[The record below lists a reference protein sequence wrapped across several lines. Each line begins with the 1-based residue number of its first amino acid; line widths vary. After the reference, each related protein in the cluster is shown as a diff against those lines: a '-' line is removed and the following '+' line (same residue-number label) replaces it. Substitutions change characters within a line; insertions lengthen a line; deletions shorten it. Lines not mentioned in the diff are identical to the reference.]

1 MKNTFI
7 LILLFILSF
16 HIETSAQNV
25 WAGDLEKQFSTYLE
39 NNFREKIY
47 VHTDKYAYLGGEI
60 LWLKVYNVE
69 AYTNWPCNVSKVA
82 YVEVL
87 NNENKPVL
95 QTKIALTRGSG
106 AGSLYL
112 PATLVSGNYT
122 LRAYTAWMKNFDPEF
137 FFHKEINILNTLK
150 DEPVSAQAL
159 TEKQYAVRFFPEG
172 GNLVYGLKSKVAFR
186 AVDSEG
192 KSFGFSG
199 AIVNSVNDTIVRFQP
214 HKFGIGS
221 FWFTPVEGQSYK
233 AVIVRDKEKQ
243 IVSLP
248 EMYAEGAVLA
258 VKHETA
264 PVLKVEVQAKIAN
277 ESAFTLVVHSG
288 RKMVFTQAL
297 NANKIAEGFSIPV
310 NKLNDGIAH
319 ITLFNSGHPLCERLY
334 FKQPEHQLQ
343 IRLKTDKSEY
353 LTRQKVDIDI
363 EQAVN
368 AIPASTNF
376 SLAVYRADSILT
388 EEAHIVG
395 SLLLNSE
402 LRGNI
407 ENVNWYLKNPSD
419 VAAMDN
425 LMLTHGWS
433 RFKWNDVVTA
443 KQQSYP
449 YQPEMHGHIITA
461 RVSKQGTPVSDE
473 SVFLSIPDKK
483 VRLFTG
489 TSDNKGEVKFYTKDF
504 YGQSEIIA
512 QVDPRSDSLSKIE
525 ILSPFANKFSEA
537 KRPAFSVKQFPADLL
552 GRSVAMQVNNVFNS
566 KCLNEEIAVPVD
578 SAAFYNHPA
587 KAYLLDD
594 YVRFATME
602 EVLREYV
609 PEVLVT
615 IRKREYHLNVPDLNI
630 LDFDH
635 GAPFIM
641 VDGVPVFDDGKS
653 IIKFDPLKLQKLEVV
668 NRAFVYGQNIFHGII
683 SFHTYKGDLASF
695 ELPKQALV
703 VDYEGMQNR
712 KEFYS
717 PMYEG
722 DNAQISRLPD
732 YRTTLFWSANN
743 QTDAKGKARLGFFT
757 SDLAGKYFVVVQSL
771 SEQGQV
777 GSQVLEFNVVKKAEF
792 N

>member
-7 LILLFILSF
+7 LVLFYILSF
-16 HIETSAQNV
+16 QLESNAQNTNIET
-25 WAGDLEKQFSTYLE
+25 QFSTYLE
-39 NNFREKIY
+39 NNFQEKIY
-47 VHTDKYAYLGGEI
+47 VHTDKNAYLAGEI

-69 AYTNWPCNVSKVA
+69 AYTNRPCNVSKVA

-87 NNENKPVL
+87 DKENKPVL
-95 QTKIALTRGSG
+95 QTKIGLTKGGG

-150 DEPVSAQAL
+150 DEPVSAKAL
-159 TEKQYAVRFFPEG
+159 TKKQNVVRFFPEG

-192 KSFGFSG
+192 KSFAFNG
-199 AIVNSVNDTIVRFQP
+199 AIINSANDTIVEFQP
-214 HKFGIGS
+214 YKFGIGS
-221 FWFTPVEGQSYK
+221 FLFTPVEGQSYK
-233 AVIVRDKEKQ
+233 AVIIRDNEKQ

-248 EMYAEGAVLA
+248 EVHTDGVVLA
-258 VKHETA
+258 VKHETG
-264 PVLKVEVQAKIAN
+264 PVLKVDVQAKIAN
-277 ESAFTLVVHSG
+277 ESAYTLVVHSG
-288 RKMVFTQAL
+288 QKMVSTQAL
-297 NANKIAEGFSIPV
+297 SANKVSEGFSIPI
-310 NKLNDGIAH
+310 NTLNDGIAH
-319 ITLFNSGHPLCERLY
+319 ITLFNSAGRPLCERLY

-343 IRLKTDKSEY
+343 IRLKSDKSEY

-368 AIPASTNF
+368 AVPASTNF
-376 SLAVYRADSILT
+376 SLAVYRADSLLT
-388 EEAHIVG
+388 EEADIVG

-407 ENVNWYLKNPSD
+407 ENVNWYLENPSEE
-419 VAAMDN
+419 AMDN

-433 RFKWNDVVTA
+433 RFKWDDVLTA
-443 KQQSYP
+443 KQQNHP
-449 YQPEMHGHIITA
+449 YQPEMQGHIITA
-461 RVSKQGTPVSDE
+461 RLSKQGSPVPNQTA
-473 SVFLSIPDKK
+473 FLSIPDKK

-489 TSDNKGEVKFYTKDF
+489 ISDNKGEVKFYTRDL
-504 YGQSEIIA
+504 YGQPEIIA
-512 QVDPRSDSLSKIE
+512 QVDPRSDSLAQIE

-537 KRPAFSVKQFPADLL
+537 ERPVSAVKHFPADLL

-566 KCLNEEIAVPVD
+566 RCLNEEIAIPAD

-587 KAYLLDD
+587 KVYLLDD
-594 YVRFATME
+594 YVRFATIE

-609 PEVLVT
+609 FEVLVN
-615 IRKREYHLNVPDLNI
+615 IRKGEYHLKVPDLAI

-653 IIKFDPLKLQKLEVV
+653 IIKFDPLKVKKLEVV
-668 NRAFVYGQNIFHGII
+668 NRAFVYGENIFHGIT
-683 SFHTYKGDLASF
+683 SFHTYKGDLAGF

-722 DNAQISRLPD
+722 DDAQTRLPD

-757 SDLAGKYFVVVQSL
+757 SDLAGKYLVVVQSL
-771 SEQGQV
+771 SEQGQM

>member
-7 LILLFILSF
+7 LVLFYILSF
-16 HIETSAQNV
+16 QLESNAQNTNIET
-25 WAGDLEKQFSTYLE
+25 QFSTYLE
-39 NNFREKIY
+39 NNFQEKIY
-47 VHTDKYAYLGGEI
+47 VHTDKNAYLAGEI

-69 AYTNWPCNVSKVA
+69 AYTNRPCNVSKVA

-87 NNENKPVL
+87 DKENKPVL
-95 QTKIALTRGSG
+95 QTKIGLTRGGG

-150 DEPVSAQAL
+150 DEPVSAKAL
-159 TEKQYAVRFFPEG
+159 AKKQYIVRFFPEG

-192 KSFGFSG
+192 KSFAFSG
-199 AIVNSVNDTIVRFQP
+199 AIVNSANDTIVRFQP

-221 FWFTPVEGQSYK
+221 LWFTPVEGQSYK
-233 AVIVRDKEKQ
+233 AVIIRGNEKQ
-243 IVSLP
+243 TASLP
-248 EMYAEGAVLA
+248 EVYADGAVLA
-258 VKHETA
+258 VKHETG
-264 PVLKVEVQAKIAN
+264 PVLKVDVQAKIAN
-277 ESAFTLVVHSG
+277 ESTYTLVVHSG
-288 RKMVFTQAL
+288 RKMVFTQSL

-310 NKLNDGIAH
+310 NTLNDGIAH
-319 ITLFNSGHPLCERLY
+319 ITLFNSAGRPLCERLY
-334 FKQPEHQLQ
+334 FKQPTHQLQ
-343 IRLKTDKSEY
+343 ISLKSDKNEY
-353 LTRQKVDIDI
+353 LTRQKVDLEI
-363 EQAVN
+363 EQTANAV
-368 AIPASTNF
+368 PASANF
-376 SLAVYRADSILT
+376 SLAVYRADSLLT
-388 EEAHIVG
+388 EEADIVG

-407 ENVNWYLKNPSD
+407 ENINWYLENPSD
-419 VAAMDN
+419 EAMDN

-433 RFKWNDVVTA
+433 RFKWHDVLAA

-449 YQPEMHGHIITA
+449 YQPEMQGHIVTA
-461 RVSKQGTPVSDE
+461 RLSKQGSPVPNQTA
-473 SVFLSIPDKK
+473 FLSIPDKK

-489 TSDNKGEVKFYTKDF
+489 ISDNKGEVKFYTRDL
-504 YGQSEIIA
+504 YGQPEIIA
-512 QVDPRSDSLSKIE
+512 QVDPRSDSLAQIE
-525 ILSPFANKFSEA
+525 IISPFANKFSEA
-537 KRPAFSVKQFPADLL
+537 ERPATSLKHFPADLL

-566 KCLNEEIAVPVD
+566 RCLNEEISVPVD

-587 KAYLLDD
+587 KVYLLDD
-594 YVRFATME
+594 YVRFTTTE

-609 PEVLVT
+609 PEVLVN
-615 IRKREYHLNVPDLNI
+615 IRKGEYHLNVPDLT
-630 LDFDH
+630 LMEFDH

-641 VDGVPVFDDGKS
+641 VDGVPVFDDGES
-653 IIKFDPLKLQKLEVV
+653 IIKFDPLKVQKLEVI
-668 NRAFVYGQNIFHGII
+668 NRAFVYGQNIFHGIT
-683 SFHTYKGDLASF
+683 SFQTYKGDLAGF

-722 DNAQISRLPD
+722 DEAQTSRLPD

-743 QTDAKGKARLGFFT
+743 QTDAKGKGRLGFFT
-757 SDLAGKYFVVVQSL
+757 SDLPGKYVVVVQSL
-771 SEQGQV
+771 SEQGQM
-777 GSQVLEFNVVKKAEF
+777 GSQVLEFNVAKKAEF

>member
-1 MKNTFI
+1 MKKTFI
-7 LILLFILSF
+7 LVLFLILSF
-16 HIETSAQNV
+16 QLKTNAQNSIETH
-25 WAGDLEKQFSTYLE
+25 FSTWLE
-39 NNFREKIY
+39 HNFQEKIY
-47 VHTDKYAYLGGEI
+47 VHTDKNGYLAGEI

-69 AYTNWPCNVSKVA
+69 AYTNRPCNVSKVA

-87 NNENKPVL
+87 DKENKPVL
-95 QTKIALTRGSG
+95 QTKIALAKNGGS
-106 AGSLYL
+106 GSLYL

-122 LRAYTAWMKNFDPEF
+122 LRAYTAWMKNFDPGF

-150 DEPVSAQAL
+150 DEPEQPKAL
-159 TEKQYAVRFFPEG
+159 TKKQYAVRFFPEG

-192 KSFGFSG
+192 KSFAFSG
-199 AIVNSVNDTIVRFQP
+199 AIVNGTHDTIVRFQS
-214 HKFGIGS
+214 HRFGIGS

-233 AVIVRDKEKQ
+233 AVIIRDNEKQ
-243 IVSLP
+243 NLNLP
-248 EMYAEGAVLA
+248 EIYANGVVLTL
-258 VKHETA
+258 KHETA
-264 PVLKVEVQAKIAN
+264 PVLRVDVEAKIAN
-277 ESAFTLVVHSG
+277 ESAYTLVVHSG
-288 RKMVFTQAL
+288 RKIVFTQAL
-297 NANKIAEGFSIPV
+297 TADKVSEGYSIPV

-319 ITLFNSGHPLCERLY
+319 ITLFNSAGRPLCERLY
-334 FKQPEHQLQ
+334 FKKPAQQLQ
-343 IRLKTDKSEY
+343 INLKSDKNEY
-353 LTRQKVDIDI
+353 LTRQKVNIDI

-368 AIPASTNF
+368 AVPASTNF
-376 SLAVYRADSILT
+376 SLAVYRADSLLT
-388 EEAHIVG
+388 EDADIVG

-407 ENVNWYLKNPSD
+407 ENVSWYLKNPSEE
-419 VAAMDN
+419 AAMDN

-433 RFKWNDVVTA
+433 RFKWDDVLSA
-443 KQQSYP
+443 KQQSYT
-449 YQPEMHGHIITA
+449 YQPEMQGHIITA
-461 RVSKQGTPVSDE
+461 RLSKQGTPVPNE

-489 TSDNKGEVKFYTKDF
+489 ISDNKGEVKFYTRDL
-504 YGQSEIIA
+504 YGQPEIIA
-512 QVDPRSDSLSKIE
+512 QVDPRTDSLAQIE

-537 KRPAFSVKQFPADLL
+537 EGPASSLKQVPADLL

-566 KCLNEEIAVPVD
+566 RCLNEEIVVPAD
-578 SAAFYNHPA
+578 SVAFYNRPSNR
-587 KAYLLDD
+587 YLLDD
-594 YVRFATME
+594 YVRFTTME

-609 PEVLVT
+609 PEVMVN
-615 IRKREYHLNVPDLNI
+615 IKKGEYHLNVPDLT
-630 LDFDH
+630 LMEFDH

-653 IIKFDPLKLQKLEVV
+653 IIKFDPLKVQKLEVI
-668 NRAFVYGQNIFHGII
+668 NRAFVYGQNIFQGIT
-683 SFHTYKGDLASF
+683 SFQTYKGDLAGF

-722 DNAQISRLPD
+722 DNAQTSRLPD

-743 QTDAKGKARLGFFT
+743 QTGTNGKARLGFFT
-757 SDLAGKYFVVVQSL
+757 SDLAGKYVVVVQSL

-777 GSQVLEFNVVKKAEF
+777 GSQVLEFNVIKKAEF
-792 N
+792 K